1 MTVKDADELYSEKLD
16 ELDRIWWT
24 MTSEQRAQVEGK
36 LAADQG
42 DCSHGVH
49 GPCREWERMKRE
61 LDEARTENACRRED
75 ARLVEA
81 EREHNIERAEKA
93 MHEAARERDE
103 ARARA
108 RDPEDARHTQ
118 DLIEYLID
126 SDPASDGTSDPID
139 CARRIVESRDDA
151 VGERD
156 DARADRDEAEGKRD
170 VAQQERDEALAQ
182 LVALREAALACAA
195 LSGLPQIVGAEQ
207 YDALDA
213 ALAATPSTL
222 AGQVKA
228 RVLREA
234 ATLTGTMS
242 MLRREQMYVAAW
254 LRALADE
261 AEKKI

>member
-49 GPCREWERMKRE
+49 GREWERMKRE

-108 RDPEDARHTQ
+108 RDPEDARHMQ

-126 SDPASDGTSDPID
+126 NDAASDGTSDPLD
-139 CARRIVESRDDA
+139 AARRIVESRDDA
-151 VGERD
+151 VDERAAHAIFFSDERD
-156 DARADRDEAEGKRD
+156 QIEC
-170 VAQQERDEALAQ
+170 ERDEARAA

-213 ALAATPSTL
+213 ALAATPSTI
-222 AGQVKA
+222 AGQA
-228 RVLREA
+228 RARALREA